1 MFTQIRAYYKQLLPQ
16 LTNEEWQA
24 IEDCITVKHLKK
36 GDHLVK
42 QGEVCNHVS
51 FINKGLI
58 RFYMLIDGKEIP
70 TGFFMQNQYGSAYES
85 FLTRQPSNEN
95 IDVLEDVE
103 LLQIDYS
110 CMQMLY
116 NKLSNFS
123 NFWTQSSRTIVYCIK
138 PKSSSFT
145 NINTEQRYQKLV
157 DKWFVAIA
165 TNSSI
170 YVSCIHWCNTRTF
183 KQNQKK
189 NELTKKA

>member
-1 MFTQIRAYYKQLLPQ
+1 MFTQIKSYYKQLLPQ

-24 IEDCITVKHLKK
+24 IEDCLTVKHLKK

-95 IDVLEDVE
+95 IDVLEDAE
-103 LLQIDYS
+103 LLQLDYS
-110 CMQMLY
+110 SMQMLY
-116 NKLSNFS
+116 SKYTIFQVFGRKVAEQLFIVLSQRVAALQLQ
-123 NFWTQSSRTIVYCIK
+123 T
-138 PKSSSFT
+138 P
-145 NINTEQRYQKLV
+145 EQRYQKLV
-157 DKWFVAIA
+157 DNGSLLLQQIPQYMLAAYIGVTPEHLSRIRKKL
-165 TNSSI
+165 T
-170 YVSCIHWCNTRTF
+170 
-183 KQNQKK
+183 QK
-189 NELTKKA
+189 L